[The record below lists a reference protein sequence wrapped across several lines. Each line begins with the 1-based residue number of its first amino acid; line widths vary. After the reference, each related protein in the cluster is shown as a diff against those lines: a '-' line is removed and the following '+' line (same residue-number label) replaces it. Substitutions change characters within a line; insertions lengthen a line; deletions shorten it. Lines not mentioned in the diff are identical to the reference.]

1 MSGKKNILVLGLLPA
16 QAHRVE
22 RHCKAMNVRL
32 RFVEG
37 KPNGGLRGAG
47 GADHCVVMLK
57 FVDHGHS
64 GKALGAF
71 PRDRVHFN
79 KGGLT
84 ELVSTIQGIADG
96 SKTHGARHPM
106 HACH

>member
-1 MSGKKNILVLGLLPA
+1 MTERKSILVLGLLPG

-22 RHCKAMNVRL
+22 RDCEPFNVRL

-37 KPNGGLRGAG
+37 KHNGGLRGAG
-47 GADHCVVMLK
+47 GADHCVVMVK

-79 KGGLT
+79 KGGMK
-84 ELVSTIQGIADG
+84 ELVATIQGIADG

-106 HACH
+106 HAC

>member
-1 MSGKKNILVLGLLPA
+1 MSDTKSILVLGLLPG

-22 RHCKAMNVRL
+22 QDCKALNVRL

-37 KPNGGLRGAG
+37 KHNGSIRGAG
-47 GADHCVVMLK
+47 GADHCIVMLK

-64 GKALGAF
+64 GKALAAF

-79 KGGLT
+79 KGGMAA
-84 ELVSTIQGIADG
+84 LVNTIRGIADG
-96 SKTHGARHPM
+96 SVTHGARHPM
-106 HACH
+106 HACR